1 MNHLLLDLAKV
12 RIKPRDIPF
21 PRAKV
26 GLFAPFKTAK
36 RMITPEEPHS
46 IYVLPEKRAAH
57 SIITAVN
64 EILAH
69 HPDARIAIVSPRK
82 KVQAALEGCQ
92 ARYPNAVLLVKNRL
106 GKSIKR
112 FLKGKSSLHP
122 AAAHRPDDST
132 AVPAEQDDDPMVRQA
147 ARIARQAVKQIMS
160 EDAGTPPHKEPVFT
174 LLQTQ
179 LCANDRDMAAALL
192 LLKKNRPKKKQD
204 LLRLLTQKTPTL
216 KAEEI
221 VHSLQQSK
229 QIYIDAAENVRYR

>member
-21 PRAKV
+21 HRAKV

-57 SIITAVN
+57 SIIAAVN

-106 GKSIKR
+106 GKSIKH
-112 FLKGKSSLHP
+112 FLK
-122 AAAHRPDDST
+122 AAC
-132 AVPAEQDDDPMVRQA
+132 
-147 ARIARQAVKQIMS
+147 
-160 EDAGTPPHKEPVFT
+160 TPPPHTSRTTAPPPLPNRMT
-174 LLQTQ
+174 TRW
-179 LCANDRDMAAALL
+179 CGRPRALPA
-192 LLKKNRPKKKQD
+192 KP
-204 LLRLLTQKTPTL
+204 
-216 KAEEI
+216 
-221 VHSLQQSK
+221 
-229 QIYIDAAENVRYR
+229 